1 LSEEKTKRRGRV
13 LFRVVK
19 GFIYGVSIGLVF
31 SVAIYLLASAVR
43 AIAPTVPDP
52 SVISG
57 VIFAGSVT
65 AGVAY
70 EYSKWLEEE

>member
-1 LSEEKTKRRGRV
+1 LSEPGTRRRGKI
-13 LFRVVK
+13 LFRIFK
-19 GFIYGVSIGLVF
+19 GFIYGVSVGLVF
-31 SVAIYLLASAVR
+31 SVAVYLLASAVR
-43 AIAPTVPDP
+43 AIAPHVPDP

-65 AGVAY
+65 VGVAH